1 MIKKAL
7 SLFLRLFVCACVTLS
22 LVSFVDMTY
31 PRAENSVYDGII
43 RLHILAN
50 SDSRYDQALKLEVRD
65 AIIDECRTLCG
76 DGKCDTDALAE
87 CMTFVANRVLSQSG
101 VDYGAYAV
109 LGKERYTTRE
119 YDGIAFP
126 AGEYMSLRIVLGEG
140 EGHNWWCVLFPP
152 LCLSAATAKDKL
164 EGAGIDDNS
173 YKVYT
178 QRKYMIRFRFLEWF
192 N

>member
-7 SLFLRLFVCACVTLS
+7 NLFLKLFVCACVSLS

-31 PRAENSVYDGII
+31 PCDEGDVYENII

-50 SDSRYDQALKLEVRD
+50 SDSEYDQAIKLAVRD
-65 AIIDECRTLCG
+65 AIIDECASFCKYG
-76 DGKCDTDALAE
+76 ECDTEMLAKYMTNVANDALYAKG
-87 CMTFVANRVLSQSG
+87 A
-101 VDYGAYAV
+101 DYNAYAV
-109 LGKERYTTRE
+109 LGKERYQTRE
-119 YDGIAFP
+119 YDGISFP

-152 LCLSAATAKDKL
+152 LCLSAASAKDGL
-164 EGAGIDDNS
+164 GSIGINDNS

-178 QRKYMIRFRFLEWF
+178 NRKYIIRFRFLEWF

>member
-1 MIKKAL
+1 MIKRAL
-7 SLFLRLFVCACVTLS
+7 DLFLKLFVCACVSLS

-31 PRAENSVYDGII
+31 PCDEEKVYENII

-50 SDSRYDQALKLEVRD
+50 SDGEYDQAIKLAVRD
-65 AIIDECRTLCG
+65 AIINECASLYNG
-76 DGKCDTDALAE
+76 GECDIDMLAE
-87 CMTFVANRVLSQSG
+87 HMTDIADDVLNSSG
-101 VDYGAYAV
+101 VDYAAHAV
-109 LGKERYTTRE
+109 LGKERYPTRE
-119 YDGIAFP
+119 YDGISFP

-152 LCLSAATAKDKL
+152 LCLSAASAKDGL
-164 EGAGIDDNS
+164 ENAGISDNS

-178 QRKYMIRFRFLEWF
+178 QRKYIIRFRFLEWF